1 MKQKLLVSMTTCFAG
16 VSTEAVTHA
25 PYKTKFTIRPDVP
38 KGIYFLMVTGVSG
51 NASDKCYLCLFE

>member
-1 MKQKLLVSMTTCFAG
+1 MTTCFAG